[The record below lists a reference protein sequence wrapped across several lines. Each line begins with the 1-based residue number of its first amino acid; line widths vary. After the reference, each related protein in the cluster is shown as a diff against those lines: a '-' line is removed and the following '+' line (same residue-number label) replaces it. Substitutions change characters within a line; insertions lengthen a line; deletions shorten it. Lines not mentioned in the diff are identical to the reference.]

1 VALKRYADDY
11 ETVVAKD
18 EKGNEKNIAVY
29 NRAYFEI
36 KLDEKGIVR
45 FRRNCFLLLAAIVV
59 LHISG
64 GFVSNPGMYQL
75 YVALPY
81 VLAFFPLV
89 YMAAGILRLPKEKR
103 KYRRD
108 EIGLSFDRLKTSSNI
123 LIILLGMGVLGE
135 LAFLLFF
142 SIGIRNVLD
151 AVYLVIEVFTGA
163 AVYFIITLQRQ
174 IHIQT
179 CAEQ

>member
-1 VALKRYADDY
+1 MAMKRYADDY

-81 VLAFFPLV
+81 ALAFFPLA
-89 YMAAGILRLPKEKR
+89 YMAAGILRLPKKKR

-108 EIGLSFDRLKTSSNI
+108 EIGLSFDRLKTSSII

-135 LAFLLFF
+135 LTFLIFF
-142 SIGIRNVLD
+142 SIGFRNVLD
-151 AVYLVIEVFTGA
+151 TVYLVIEVFTGA
-163 AVYFIITLQRQ
+163 AVYFIITLRRQ
-174 IHIQT
+174 IHVQT